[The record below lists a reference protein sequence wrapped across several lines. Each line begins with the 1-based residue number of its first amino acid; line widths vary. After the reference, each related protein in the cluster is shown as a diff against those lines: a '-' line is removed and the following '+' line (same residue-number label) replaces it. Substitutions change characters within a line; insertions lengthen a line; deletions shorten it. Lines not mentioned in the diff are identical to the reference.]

1 MEVVV
6 GMAVASVAL
15 VLAAQ
20 LATWSLADRART
32 RDRQIAEELAV
43 NVLEEARGCP
53 WEQLTPS
60 WAAARE
66 IPAQLKE
73 RGWILKVDVAAR
85 HDLST
90 LRQVTVE
97 VRPFPRSGGSMNPV
111 QLSTLLAS
119 REAVK

>member
-53 WEQLTPS
+53 WDQLTPS
-60 WAAARE
+60 WAASRE
-66 IPAQLKE
+66 LPLDLKE
-73 RGWILKVDVAAR
+73 RGWTLKVDVAV
-85 HDLST
+85 HDDLPM
-90 LRQVTVE
+90 LKKVTVE
-97 VRPFPRSGGSMNPV
+97 VRPSSSSGGSMNPV
-111 QLSTLLAS
+111 DLTTLLAP
-119 REAVK
+119 REAMK